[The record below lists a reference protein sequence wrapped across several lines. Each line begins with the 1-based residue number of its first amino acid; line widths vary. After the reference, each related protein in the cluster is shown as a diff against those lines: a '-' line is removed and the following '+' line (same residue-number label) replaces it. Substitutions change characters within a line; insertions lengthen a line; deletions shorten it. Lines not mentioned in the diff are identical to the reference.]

1 MNTYKKYQVDMTV
14 CVGISA
20 SAFAPKDRVSL
31 GMAVEALNPYEAAV
45 IAYRRAVHDFGG
57 STNKVA
63 VHFVKIEEVEDR
75 EESE

>member
-1 MNTYKKYQVDMTV
+1 MNTYKKYQVDMNV

-20 SAFAPKDRVSL
+20 PVYSEKQCMSL
-31 GMAVEALNPYEAAV
+31 GLAVVALNVYDAAV
-45 IAYRRAVHDFGG
+45 MAYKRAVHDFGG
-57 STNKVA
+57 HKVA